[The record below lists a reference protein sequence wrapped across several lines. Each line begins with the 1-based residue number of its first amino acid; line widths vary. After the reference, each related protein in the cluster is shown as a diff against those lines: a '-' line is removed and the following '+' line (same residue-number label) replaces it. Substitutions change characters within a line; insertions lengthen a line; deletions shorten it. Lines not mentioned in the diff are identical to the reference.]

1 MKSPGFDVAI
11 IGAGPAGA
19 AAAYFLASQGLRVAI
34 LDKSDFPRDKTCGD
48 GLTLRALSVLR
59 AMEVLEQVEKGAFP
73 CSGVTIRNSDQ
84 HVFRL
89 NFSHPD
95 KSPQHLLI
103 LPRITLDEILLQHA
117 VQAGAEFFPQAKVVN
132 IIDENDDGLVL
143 AIENKPPLQSKLA
156 VLATGANLALLH
168 KTGLL
173 NKTPPINRAAR
184 AYFENVED
192 LDDTITLFF
201 DGVQRPGYGWVFP
214 TSPNSANIGCGVFF
228 DSRKPQTTHLKSLV
242 GSSPYIKRILR
253 NARQVGPIKGYIL
266 RTDFSTSL
274 SGRGRVIV
282 TGEAVGLVNPITG
295 EGIDYALESA
305 QLTARAI
312 LSELNHGL
320 EPTRIQKKYRIA
332 LRRKFQ
338 NLFFFSRLVQR
349 VYLRD
354 GILDRA
360 LFRVEQKPHLQN
372 LVINACFGT
381 ANPMSAFTPRTLW
394 DLLVP

>member
-1 MKSPGFDVAI
+1 MSSPQFDVAVV
-11 IGAGPAGA
+11 GAGPAGS
-19 AAAYFLASQGLRVAI
+19 AAAYFLASGGLRVAV
-34 LDKSDFPRDKTCGD
+34 LDKSNFPRDKTCGD

-59 AMEVLEQVEKGAFP
+59 AMGILQQVEKQAFP

-84 HVFRL
+84 HGFRL
-89 NFSHPD
+89 DFSNPD
-95 KSPQHLLI
+95 ESPQHLLI
-103 LPRITLDEILLQHA
+103 LPRLTLDEILLQHA
-117 VQAGAEFFPQAKVVN
+117 VNAGAEFFPHAKVVDV
-132 IIDENDDGLVL
+132 IDEKGSDLVL
-143 AIENKPPLQSKLA
+143 GIEKKPPLKSRLA
-156 VLATGANLALLH
+156 VLATGANIALLQ

-173 NKTPPINRAAR
+173 KRTPPINRAAR

-228 DSRKPQTTHLKSLV
+228 DSHKPQTTHLKHLLESN
-242 GSSPYIKRILR
+242 PYIRRILR
-253 NARQVGPIKGYIL
+253 NAHQAGSIKGYIL
-266 RTDFSTSL
+266 RTDFSMSL
-274 SGRGRVIV
+274 SGTGRILV

-305 QLTARAI
+305 QLAGRAI
-312 LSELNHGL
+312 LSGLNHGL
-320 EPTRIQKKYRIA
+320 DPTRIQKNYRIV
-332 LRRKFQ
+332 LRKKFQ

-360 LFRVEQKPHLQN
+360 LIRVEQKPHLQN
-372 LVINACFGT
+372 LIIHACFGT
-381 ANPMSAFTPRTLW
+381 ANPMSAFTPRTIW